1 VDEGLV
7 VADGDAFG
15 KDCEVLRTIELLRFA
30 IKPAL
35 SFIWQ

>member
-1 VDEGLV
+1 MDEGLE
-7 VADGDAFG
+7 VAEGDGLG
-15 KDCEVLRTIELLRFA
+15 EGCGVLRTIELLRFA